1 MIDAVRAAL
10 TALDPKLPVYDAKLV
25 DGNVLSNDVGTNR
38 LGHLVTIGVRKMPN
52 TFED

>member
-1 MIDAVRAAL
+1 LGEYSRRRRNPNRRA
-10 TALDPKLPVYDAKLV
+10 Y
-25 DGNVLSNDVGTNR
+25 VLSNDVGTNR